1 MDTAL
6 LTLVARAVDQV
17 EAIVATVGPADR
29 DRPTPCPSMPLGELV
44 SHVVGGLGG
53 FADVAEGRPL
63 QFGPGPDI
71 PADAAGRDAALR
83 TAADRML
90 AGFGAPGMLDRTFD
104 MPWGPT
110 TGAQLMGFELIELV
124 THGWDLARAMG
135 HDPAI
140 VPDLAEAALAGAQ
153 MWLDDSVR
161 TPQMFGAEVPVDRAA
176 SALDRLV
183 GFLGRN
189 PSWSTTAALT
199 TGASGGSA
207 PLPAHR
213 PG

>member
-6 LTLVARAVDQV
+6 LTLVARAVDQL
-17 EAIVATVGPADR
+17 EAIVATVTPADLN
-29 DRPTPCPSMPLGELV
+29 RPTPCPSMPVGELV
-44 SHVVGGLGG
+44 GHVVGGLSG

-63 QFGPGPDI
+63 LFGPGPDV
-71 PADAAGRDAALR
+71 PGDPHGRDAALR

-90 AGFGAPGMLDRTFD
+90 AGFGAPGMLERTFD

-110 TGAQLMGFELIELV
+110 TGAQLMGFELIELL

-153 MWLDDSVR
+153 MWVDDSVR
-161 TPQMFGAEVPVDRAA
+161 NPQMFGPEVPVDRGA
-176 SALDRLV
+176 SALERLV
-183 GFLGRN
+183 GFLGRD
-189 PSWSTTAALT
+189 PSWSPTAALT
-199 TGASGGSA
+199 AGASGGSA
-207 PLPAHR
+207 PLPVSR